1 VSAFGW
7 GGWIRVF
14 KNGAGHQVE
23 PGRWPPPGS
32 DNGLVEGIVG
42 PVDVEVAKCDEVG
55 APGIALSGPA
65 GQPPS
70 DLLQFG
76 DTVLRPWAVDDVEGD
91 QGEGGWVAGEAD
103 RIGGGANW
111 PLRVSSGMPAFS
123 AATTSSQASPDGRTR
138 WRSNTKARRSLLPCR
153 PRVTSVTRNA

>member
-1 VSAFGW
+1 MVRGTRLSPA
-7 GGWIRVF
+7 GGHR
-14 KNGAGHQVE
+14 
-23 PGRWPPPGS
+23 PGP

-76 DTVLRPWAVDDVEGD
+76 DTVLRPLAVDDVEGD
-91 QGEGGWVAGEAD
+91 QGEGG
-103 RIGGGANW
+103 
-111 PLRVSSGMPAFS
+111 
-123 AATTSSQASPDGRTR
+123 
-138 WRSNTKARRSLLPCR
+138 
-153 PRVTSVTRNA
+153 